1 MKRIIAI
8 LLTIVTLLSMLFTTG
23 CSKKSVKIYTRGEW
37 ISALSELFGME
48 QPYSSDPYFDDVD
61 ANNPVFN
68 AVQNC
73 VEWEI
78 IEKGDNFNPNDRAD
92 VNFAIETAIKAIGL
106 DRIENSIDG
115 EQLNTSKSCVK
126 YFNKK
131 SNVKY
136 ISGSNLYMDTAE
148 QILTDVQKIYLDL
161 VPKKTEDVKYVESV
175 KKTTENE
182 IKFSTDGES
191 AKSSL
196 SVNVGDIIMVE
207 PSSNYPY
214 GKYVKVS
221 QVTDNGFKYEKPQ
234 LEEVFDHV
242 IFSGEYKPEILEV
255 IPLIDGVKVTNIGDA
270 TVVPQS
276 STESA
281 TGISYVPLTYTD
293 SSVTPLKAIN
303 IGDIVTEI
311 SCEPKKGLTISGS
324 VGLKNITVDADF
336 EMWGPVVNKAYI
348 GVNSTLEADITF
360 AAEANAVDA
369 TIPIAKVPCK
379 LFGAAGI
386 SFIFGIKVGIE
397 GSIAVVWSID
407 TSASVEYKPLRSAKF
422 NAKGENPNLDVELK
436 AKVYAK
442 PDLKAQVELGE
453 WAIGNVGINSGF
465 EASASTK
472 LIGTSDD
479 VGCIDIKAYVPLSI
493 YVGAEKEETLLGK
506 LGIKRSWNIWNSNNS
521 PVKKSWHV
529 EDWQIVDECTKGKED
544 ADIEEDEDNNALQNE
559 DETINEIPP
568 IVDYTGGLTLSSS
581 FAALDEGTRDIIKV
595 VSLPDNYTSNDLIFT
610 SSDSRVVIVDNNGNI
625 SAVGS
630 GSCVVKV
637 STRDGIYS
645 QYCAIKVYADYSVDF
660 TPLNHFIRTENN
672 YVFAA

>member
-1 MKRIIAI
+1 MKKVMAL
-8 LLTIVTLLSMLFTTG
+8 LLTIATILTSLFSLSG
-23 CSKKSVKIYTRGEW
+23 CNSEKLRIYTRGEW
-37 ISALSELFGME
+37 INEVANVFGLNSS
-48 QPYSSDPYFDDVD
+48 YSNEPYFDDVKED
-61 ANNPVFN
+61 GEYFN
-68 AVQNC
+68 AIQAC
-73 VEWEI
+73 AEWEI
-78 IEKGDNFNPNDRAD
+78 IDKGGDFAPNKRAD
-92 VNFAIETAIKAIGL
+92 VNFAMVTAVKAVGL
-106 DRIENSIDG
+106 DRIAKSIDG
-115 EQLNTSKSCVK
+115 KELNTEKEIVD
-126 YFNKK
+126 YFNDN
-131 SNVKY
+131 SSVKY
-136 ISGSNLYMDTAE
+136 ISGSSLYMDTAE
-148 QILTDVQKIYLDL
+148 HILTDVQKIYLDL
-161 VPKKTEDVKYVESV
+161 IPQKTEDVKYVESV

-221 QVTDNGFKYEKPQ
+221 QVTDSGFKYEKPQ

-242 IFSGEYKPEILEV
+242 VFSGEYKPEILEV

-270 TVVPQS
+270 AVVPQS

-281 TGISYVPLTYTD
+281 TGISYVPLTYTNN
-293 SSVTPLKAIN
+293 SVTPLKAIN

-379 LFGAAGI
+379 LSGVAGI

-436 AKVYAK
+436 AKVCAK

-506 LGIKRSWNIWNSNNS
+506 LGVKRSWNIWNSNNS

-529 EDWQIVDECTKGKED
+529 EDWQIVDECSKGKED
-544 ADIEEDEDNNALQNE
+544 TDIEKDEENNVLSNE
-559 DETINEIPP
+559 DQINNDVPP

-581 FAALDEGTRDIIKV
+581 FAALDEGTKDMIKV

-610 SSDSRVVIVDNNGNI
+610 SSDSKVVIVDNSGNVN
-625 SAVGS
+625 AVGG
-630 GSCVVKV
+630 GSCVIKV
-637 STRDGIYS
+637 STKDGMYS

-660 TPLNHFIRTENN
+660 TPLSFWKENS
-672 YVFAA
+672 YGIAV